1 MIGTTVGPYQVRSKL
16 GEGGMGE
23 VYRARD
29 TKLDRD
35 VAIKILPR
43 AFMGDTDRL
52 ARFERE
58 ARVLASLNHPHIGAI
73 YGLETIDGA
82 PALVLELVDGET
94 LADRIAAG
102 PLPVADALTIATQIA
117 EALNAAHGR
126 GIVHRDLKPTNI
138 KITPAGVVK
147 VLDFG
152 LARAVDGDGSSPNL
166 SHSPT
171 LTAGGTDAG
180 AILGTASYM
189 SPEQARGRAVD
200 KRTDI
205 WAFGCVLYEML
216 AGRCAFAGDNASDV
230 IVGVLQ
236 QGPDW
241 NRLKG
246 VPDAVLRLLRRC
258 LEKESLR
265 RLHDIVDARLEIEDA
280 LAGTEE
286 AVALPA
292 RQVNFQRLT
301 DSSGVKESP
310 AISPDGKMVAFVA
323 IAAGK
328 RQIWVRLLSG
338 GSALQLTKDDA
349 DHEQPRWTPDSGALI
364 YYTPSARR
372 DEPGTIWEVSAL
384 GGWPRRVVPAL
395 GGGDISHDGRR
406 IALFQP
412 VDGGPALMT
421 VARDGSHSEL
431 VARLTPGD
439 GYMSPRWSPDDRSI
453 ALQRRA
459 GSGFGVFIEVL
470 SIASGEIGEVCYSE
484 WLKGF
489 CWLPDGS
496 GLVYS
501 SSRGSTLLYPPVF
514 NLRTVR
520 RDGHGDRALTY
531 GDQSHVDPDIHR
543 SGTLVVCR
551 IRSQSDIWKFPVGRS
566 AAESTRKAV
575 RITRQTGHVQTPTVS
590 PDGTEVAYLSD
601 NGGHGNLWITRTDGT
616 SVRQVTFEQDPTTAI
631 GIPAWSPAG
640 NLIAFLMTQKGK
652 TRVAVVRP
660 DGSDLRYI
668 AERSWAPNWSGDGQW
683 LYYRSLA
690 NRRLEKIR
698 VDGGEPIVVREE
710 VDAALPAISADG
722 STLYYTLVIRSDI
735 FGFWGVDTELRRAR
749 PENAPSETI
758 ARVSG
763 RRISGIPSVLQVNLS
778 PDSQWVA
785 TALTDGSTTNI
796 WLIPTSGGE
805 LKQVTDFGSRCTSIA
820 RSMSWSADSR
830 FVHAAVEE
838 TETDVVL
845 LDGLVQ

>member
-1 MIGTTVGPYQVRSKL
+1 M
-16 GEGGMGE
+16 
-23 VYRARD
+23 YRAHD
-29 TKLDRD
+29 SKLDRD
-35 VAIKILPR
+35 IAIKILPR

-73 YGLETIDGA
+73 YGLETIDGT

-102 PLPVADALTIATQIA
+102 PLPVADALTIAAQIA
-117 EALNAAHGR
+117 EALDAAHAR
-126 GIVHRDLKPTNI
+126 GIIHRDLKPANI
-138 KITPAGVVK
+138 KITPAGRVK

-152 LARAVDGDGSSPNL
+152 LARAADGPASHLDS

-171 LTAGGTDAG
+171 LAAGGTG
-180 AILGTASYM
+180 GGVILGTVAYM
-189 SPEQARGRAVD
+189 SPEQARGKVVD

-205 WAFGCVLYEML
+205 WAFGCVLYEL
-216 AGRCAFAGDNASDV
+216 LTGRCAFTGETASDV
-230 IVGVLQ
+230 FASVLQ

-241 NRLKG
+241 ARLDG
-246 VPDAVLRLLRRC
+246 APETVRRLLRRC
-258 LEKESLR
+258 LEKETRR
-265 RLHDIVDARLEIEDA
+265 RLHDIADARLDVDDA
-280 LAGTEE
+280 LAGLSD
-286 AVALPA
+286 VAAASAPSV

-301 DSSGVKESP
+301 DASGVKESP

-323 IAAGK
+323 IAAGR

-338 GSALQLTKDDA
+338 GSALQLTTDDA
-349 DHEQPRWTPDSGALI
+349 DHEQPRWTPESSALI

-384 GGWPRRVVPAL
+384 GGWPRRVVTAI
-395 GGGDISHDGRR
+395 GSGDISRDGRR

-412 VDGGPALMT
+412 VEGKLALMT
-421 VARDGSHSEL
+421 VARDGSHAER
-431 VARLTPGD
+431 VALLKPGE
-439 GYMSPRWSPDDRSI
+439 GYTSPRWSSDGRAI
-453 ALQRRA
+453 AFQRRA
-459 GSGFGVFIEVL
+459 GTGFGVFIEIV
-470 SIASGEIGEVCYSE
+470 SVATGERREVCFSE
-484 WLKGF
+484 WIKGF

-520 RDGHGDRALTY
+520 YDGHADRALTY
-531 GDQSHVDPDIHR
+531 GDQSQVEPDMYR
-543 SGTLVVCR
+543 DGTLVVCR
-551 IRSQSDIWKFPVGRS
+551 IRSRSDIWKFPVGRS
-566 AAESTRKAV
+566 PAESTRKAV

-616 SVRQVTFEQDPTTAI
+616 SVRQVTFEQDPATAI
-631 GIPAWSPAG
+631 GVPTWSPAG
-640 NLIAFLMTQKGK
+640 HLIAFLMTQKGK
-652 TRVAVVRP
+652 TCVTTVRP
-660 DGSDLRYI
+660 DGSDLHYV
-668 AERSWAPNWSGDGQW
+668 AEHAWAPNWSGDGHW

-690 NRRLEKIR
+690 NRRLEKIAA
-698 VDGGEPIVVREE
+698 DGGEPIVVRDE
-710 VDAALPAISADG
+710 VDVALPAISADG
-722 STLYYTLVIRSDI
+722 SALYYSVVIRSDI
-735 FGFWGVDTELRRAR
+735 FGFWGVDTEIRRAC
-749 PENAPSETI
+749 PEDGPSDTI

-763 RRISGIPSVLQVNLS
+763 QRISGIPSVLQLNLS

-796 WLIPTSGGE
+796 WLVPTSGGD
-805 LKQVTDFGSRCTSIA
+805 LRQVTDFGTRCTGIS

-830 FVHAAVEE
+830 HIYAAVEE
-838 TETDVVL
+838 TETDVIL
-845 LDGLVQ
+845 LDGLI